1 MGQFIKHISCSKC
14 GSSDGNALYADGS
27 TYCWVCHTATGN
39 ERIKDS
45 GVYLTK
51 HEVKEEME
59 EKQSKPVI
67 TEAQKAEVKEKTS
80 YHSGNYRKI
89 RDETYKAFGV
99 RHSAFE
105 SGELA
110 EQYYPITQD
119 GQLVGYKIRQLPK
132 SFSSIA
138 RTGAECELFG
148 QFKFN
153 KPGRYVVITEG
164 EIDALSAYQ
173 MLKDYNHRKG
183 WDQFETAVV
192 SPTTGAMSI
201 KQIAAQYK
209 FLDKFEQII
218 LCYDNDKAGED
229 AIEKLIPILPKGKVK
244 IMQMR
249 MKDANEY
256 LKSSQ
261 EEVFIRDFY
270 DAKKFMPV
278 GVVGSSGIMQRIKEQ
293 AAVEKI
299 PFPIDL
305 LPLLNEMIGGG
316 IPLGH
321 IVNIAA
327 KTGIGKTTMINEFVY
342 YWVFNSPH
350 RVGIVSMELDTGQY
364 GEVLLS
370 RHLRRKLAK
379 ISDIP
384 TKLALLE
391 SPEVSA
397 KADEL
402 FLNPDGTDRF
412 YLLDNRD
419 GSLEE
424 IKETI
429 EELVVSCGCK
439 VIVLDP
445 VQDLLAG
452 LSVEAQEEF
461 MQWMKGFMKSHQVT
475 FILINHVRK
484 TASNDTTFTEEDI
497 QGSSTIIKS
506 ASLNLLLYRDKTAE
520 DPVVRNTTVGVLS
533 KNRVI
538 GETGPCGE
546 MYYDNETHS
555 LYNKQHYFE
564 VIAPERF

>member
-1 MGQFIKHISCSKC
+1 LGTFIRHISCDKC
-14 GSSDGNALYADGS
+14 GSSDGNALYDDGS
-27 TYCWVCHTATGN
+27 TYCWVCHVSAGG
-39 ERIKDS
+39 EKVKDS
-45 GVYLTK
+45 GHYLK
-51 HEVKEEME
+51 KSEMKEPME
-59 EKQSKPVI
+59 EVKQSKPVL
-67 TEAQKAEVKEKTS
+67 TEEQKLEIKETTGFFTK
-80 YHSGNYRKI
+80 NYRNI

-105 SGELA
+105 TGELA
-110 EQYYPITQD
+110 EQYYPITQE
-119 GQLVGYKIRQLPK
+119 GALVGYKIRQLPK
-132 SFSSIA
+132 SFKSIG
-138 RTGAECELFG
+138 RTGSDCELFG
-148 QFKFN
+148 QFKF
-153 KPGRYVVITEG
+153 KPGRYIVITEG

-192 SPTTGAMSI
+192 SPTIGAMAV
-201 KQIAAQYK
+201 KQIAAHYK

-218 LCYDNDKAGED
+218 LCFDSDKAGED
-229 AIEKLIPILPKGKVK
+229 AVEKLIPILPKGKVK
-244 IMQMR
+244 IMSMR
-249 MKDANEY
+249 LKDANEY
-256 LKSSQ
+256 LKNSQ
-261 EEVFIRDFY
+261 EDAFIRDFY

-293 AAVEKI
+293 ASVPKI
-299 PFPIDL
+299 PFPSDL

-316 IPLGH
+316 MPLGH
-321 IVNIAA
+321 IANIAA

-342 YWVFNSPH
+342 YWIFHSPH

-370 RHLRRKLAK
+370 RHLRRKLAR

-384 TKLALLE
+384 TKLALLD
-391 SPEVSA
+391 SPEIIE
-397 KADEL
+397 KANEL
-402 FLNPDGTDRF
+402 FLNEDGTDRF

-452 LSVEAQEEF
+452 LSVDAQEEF
-461 MQWMKGFMKSHQVT
+461 MQWMKGFMKSHGVT

-484 TASNDTTFTEEDI
+484 TQSNDATFTEEDI

-506 ASLNLLLYRDKTAE
+506 ASINLLLYRDKTAE
-520 DPVVRNTTVGVLS
+520 DPVERNTTRAMLS

-538 GETGPCGE
+538 GDTGPCGE

-564 VIAPERF
+564 QIAPEKF